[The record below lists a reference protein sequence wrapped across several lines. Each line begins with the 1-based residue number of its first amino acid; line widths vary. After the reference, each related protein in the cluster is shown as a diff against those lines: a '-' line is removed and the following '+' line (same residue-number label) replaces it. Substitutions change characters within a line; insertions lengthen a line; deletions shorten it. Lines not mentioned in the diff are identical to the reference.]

1 MKNLT
6 KIFTLALLLFLSVSA
21 DAQGKGKGKATKT
34 GLTAQQIAESGS
46 IEGNVY
52 KNKFLGF
59 SITIPQDW
67 VLISEDA
74 NRALPEVG
82 RQMSATKPENEKQ
95 NIISSISNT
104 RVLFMV
110 LPFAPGDGRNAAS
123 IACGVEKVP
132 GFLLKTYAEQNKRF
146 VLETKRLKKD
156 LYPQIIGGVRFNG
169 FEVEGESNGVSFD
182 QIYLVASRKGVAFF
196 FVLTFSGDTYRKTA
210 LDTLKTLTFERQKP

>member
-21 DAQGKGKGKATKT
+21 DAQSKGKAAKT
-34 GLTAQQIAESGS
+34 GFTAQQIAESGS
-46 IEGNVY
+46 IKGNVY
-52 KNKFLGF
+52 NNKFLGF
-59 SITIPQDW
+59 SITMPQDW

-82 RQMSATKPENEKQ
+82 RQMSAAKPENEKQ
-95 NIISSISNT
+95 NIIASISNT

-110 LPFAPGDGRNAAS
+110 LPYGPGSGRNAAS

-132 GFLLKTYAEQNKRF
+132 GFVLKTYVEQNKKF

-156 LYPQIIGGVRFNG
+156 LYPQVIGGVRFTG
-169 FEVEGESNGVSFD
+169 FEVEGERNGVSFD

-210 LDTLKTLTFERQKP
+210 LDTLKTLTFERLKP